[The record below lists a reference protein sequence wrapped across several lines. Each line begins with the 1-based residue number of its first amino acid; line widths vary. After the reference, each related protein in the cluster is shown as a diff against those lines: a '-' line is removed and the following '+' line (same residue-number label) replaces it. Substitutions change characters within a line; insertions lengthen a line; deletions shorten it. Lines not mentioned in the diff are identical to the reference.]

1 MAAVPVSLPSP
12 PASPASSRPAPP
24 PPPKLPLPPL
34 PGSRLSF
41 DPHRTPTTTPQMGY
55 SSGSATTEDDSYS
68 NDSHEEGDSSPGS
81 TSPSS
86 LTPTLPVTPRHDD
99 KVLAFPSPA
108 RSTVAASSPACPFPT
123 TGKRNPTFV
132 RRRIPIDK
140 DAAQSNDDDDE
151 DDEDEDCGCG
161 SPPQGLDSDDELDV
175 LDFVMRDQQLAL
187 RTTKTSSSSTRAAGE
202 TGLGLFKRQ
211 GVEGLSLSPSAGRA
225 SHDGEPPAL
234 AEPQLVLRRPSTAPA
249 TTTPTP
255 PGSGEASTLA
265 VGSAAPTHRTR
276 NRTISDFIP
285 KLRLPKAGSSESD
298 DSTDDDAARDSDE
311 TVPGEHRRTTTRR
324 RRRKSSNKKSF
335 DRFIMPTLEDLAE
348 ARQCELV
355 GETGV
360 VVTLDELI
368 RQRGR
373 VVFVALRHFWCNL
386 CQQYVQALREAMLS
400 LVQFQSSVDNLST
413 TTGSSVSV
421 GAYHE
426 PRAVIPPLYI
436 VLVSTGS
443 HRLIPTY
450 RQRLDCP
457 FPLYVDRSRKLYK
470 TLGMTKSSLSMGKE
484 TDKGSYIKN
493 SNWEN
498 MVNSTKNGIA
508 MPRYP
513 GPQAQLGGEFVFT
526 HHKEDDSISC
536 EYASR
541 MHTTRAHAEIREL
554 FAAAGVQLND
564 EDAQS
569 VYGES
574 MYSHAS

>member
-1 MAAVPVSLPSP
+1 MAAATVLGGGEARAASPSP
-12 PASPASSRPAPP
+12 STLSR

-41 DPHRTPTTTPQMGY
+41 DPRASTSTSKTHPPAMAGSTR
-55 SSGSATTEDDSYS
+55 SSGGTTEEDEEDSYS
-68 NDSHEEGDSSPGS
+68 NDSHSSSPAS

-86 LTPTLPVTPRHDD
+86 LTPTLPVTPRQED
-99 KVLAFPSPA
+99 KILAFPSA
-108 RSTVAASSPACPFPT
+108 TSSPSRPQTAPSHPFPS
-123 TGKRNPTFV
+123 TGKRNPTF
-132 RRRIPIDK
+132 RRRRVV
-140 DAAQSNDDDDE
+140 SEEEEEDE
-151 DDEDEDCGCG
+151 EDCGCG
-161 SPPQGLDSDDELDV
+161 SPPEGFDGSEDELDV
-175 LDFVMRDQQLAL
+175 LDFVMRDQQLGL
-187 RTTKTSSSSTRAAGE
+187 RKTGSSGTKAVGE

-211 GVEGLSLSPSAGRA
+211 GVEGLSLTPSAGLGE
-225 SHDGEPPAL
+225 GEPPVL
-234 AEPQLVLRRPSTAPA
+234 AKPSIAVRRPSTAPA
-249 TTTPTP
+249 AIPNDSTLTSPPMVPTP
-255 PGSGEASTLA
+255 
-265 VGSAAPTHRTR
+265 RTR
-276 NRTISDFIP
+276 NRTISSFIP
-285 KLRLPKAGSSESD
+285 KLRLPKPGSSESD
-298 DSTDDDAARDSDE
+298 DSTDEEAERDSDE
-311 TVPGEHRRTTTRR
+311 TVPGQSSRRR
-324 RRRKSSNKKSF
+324 RRRKAHRKPF
-335 DRFIMPTLEDLAE
+335 ERFLMPSEADLAE

-360 VVTLDELI
+360 TVTLDELI
-368 RQRGR
+368 KQRGR

-400 LVQFQSSVDNLST
+400 LVSFQNSVDNLSAT
-413 TTGSSVSV
+413 ASSVSV
-421 GAYHE
+421 GEYHE
-426 PRAVIPPLYI
+426 PRAIIPPLYI

-470 TLGMTKSSLSMGKE
+470 TLGMTKSSLGMGKE
-484 TDKGSYIKN
+484 SEKGSYIKN
-493 SNWEN
+493 SQWEN
-498 MVNSTKNGIA
+498 VVNSTKNGLA

-526 HHKEDDSISC
+526 HHKEDDSVSC

>member
-1 MAAVPVSLPSP
+1 MATIRAPSP
-12 PASPASSRPAPP
+12 PPSPAPSTSSTRS

-41 DPHRTPTTTPQMGY
+41 NPSQPQSRAIPIPMSY
-55 SSGSATTEDDSYS
+55 SSAGSSSSHHDHNEEEDSSYLS
-68 NDSHEEGDSSPGS
+68 NDSSTS

-86 LTPTLPVTPRHDD
+86 LTPTLPVTPKQDT
-99 KVLAFPSPA
+99 KILTFPS
-108 RSTVAASSPACPFPT
+108 RSPSSSRPSTAPACPFPT
-123 TGKRNPTFV
+123 TGKRNQFV
-132 RRRIPIDK
+132 RRRREIEEE
-140 DAAQSNDDDDE
+140 DE
-151 DDEDEDCGCG
+151 EEEEEVEEGDEEEDCGCG
-161 SPPQGLDSDDELDV
+161 TPPTGFNDSEDELDV
-175 LDFVMRDQQLAL
+175 LDFVLKDQQLAL
-187 RTTKTSSSSTRAAGE
+187 RGTNSSSSRGVGE
-202 TGLGLFKRQ
+202 TGLGLFKRR
-211 GVEGLSLSPSAGRA
+211 GIEGLSLSPSAG
-225 SHDGEPPAL
+225 STNNGEPPVL
-234 AEPQLVLRRPSTAPA
+234 AKPTITLRRPSTAPA
-249 TTTPTP
+249 AVASTNSPTNLSTTTP
-255 PGSGEASTLA
+255 
-265 VGSAAPTHRTR
+265 PTRSRTR
-276 NRTISDFIP
+276 KVSDFIP
-285 KLRLPKAGSSESD
+285 KLRLPKPGSSESD
-298 DSTDDDAARDSDE
+298 DSTDEEARDSDE
-311 TVPGEHRRTTTRR
+311 TVPGGPDSATTTRR
-324 RRRKSSNKKSF
+324 KSSRRKKTPKKPF
-335 DRFIMPTLEDLAE
+335 DRFIMPSEEELME

-360 VVTLDELI
+360 TVTLDELI
-368 RQRGR
+368 KQRGR

-400 LVQFQSSVDNLST
+400 LVHFQNSVDNLSL

-421 GAYHE
+421 GEYHE

-470 TLGMTKSSLSMGKE
+470 TLGMTKSSLGMGKDSE
-484 TDKGSYIKN
+484 KGSYIKN
-493 SNWEN
+493 SQWEN
-498 MVNSTKNGIA
+498 VVNSTKNGLA

-564 EDAQS
+564 QDAES

-574 MYSHAS
+574 TYSHAS